1 MLLPYLSIGRRI
13 REERRKL
20 GVSQGAS
27 DDMLSV
33 SSGAAR
39 PLLVMSGCENELD
52 LLSLCGK
59 IVFSVSPE
67 CDERFVSFAASAT
80 GFQARSRRE
89 TLISLP
95 SFNFTWA

>member
-1 MLLPYLSIGRRI
+1 MKNDVRI
-13 REERRKL
+13 L

-52 LLSLCGK
+52 SLSLCGK
-59 IVFSVSPE
+59 IVFSVSSE
-67 CDERFVSFAASAT
+67 CDERFVLFAASAT
-80 GFQARSRRE
+80 GFRARSRRE

>member
-13 REERRKL
+13 CEERRKL

-27 DDMLSV
+27 NDMLSI

-52 LLSLCGK
+52 SLSLCGK
-59 IVFSVSPE
+59 IVFSVSSGAMKDLYHSQHQE
-67 CDERFVSFAASAT
+67 QDFELDLV
-80 GFQARSRRE
+80 E
-89 TLISLP
+89 KH
-95 SFNFTWA
+95 

>member
-52 LLSLCGK
+52 L
-59 IVFSVSPE
+59 F
-67 CDERFVSFAASAT
+67 
-80 GFQARSRRE
+80 
-89 TLISLP
+89 
-95 SFNFTWA
+95 

>member
-13 REERRKL
+13 CEEQRKL

-27 DDMLSV
+27 DDMLSI

-52 LLSLCGK
+52 SLSLCGK
-59 IVFSVSPE
+59 ICFRYRQNAMKDLYHSQHQEQDFELDLVE
-67 CDERFVSFAASAT
+67 KH
-80 GFQARSRRE
+80 
-89 TLISLP
+89 
-95 SFNFTWA
+95 